1 MSNYETELAAAIERG
16 RAILDER
23 QRQQDER
30 QRQQEREAEERR
42 QKHLAKL
49 PEWARAF
56 ATVNGEYEAYINLAI
71 PNCTPISL
79 KSTSYRSYFDSVC
92 VSIPGRV
99 EFRDGYWIVIFDPRW
114 LDDPGNTPDI
124 FDEAVAIAAGH
135 YGALCQ
141 LQADADARNALPDDD
156 SPY

>member
-1 MSNYETELAAAIERG
+1 VNNYETELAAAIEHG
-16 RAILDER
+16 RAILAER
-23 QRQQDER
+23 QRQEDER
-30 QRQQEREAEERR
+30 RRQQEREAEERR

-56 ATVNGEYEAYINLAI
+56 ATVIGEYEEYINLAI

-79 KSTSYRSYFDSVC
+79 KSTSYRSHFDSVC
-92 VSIPGRV
+92 ISTPDSV
-99 EFRDGYWIVIFDPRW
+99 EFRGGYWIVIFYPHW
-114 LDDPGNTPDI
+114 LDDPGNAPDI

-135 YGALCQ
+135 YGALCG
-141 LQADADARNALPDDD
+141 LQADADARNALPEDE